1 MARRAW
7 LAAVGFALTAAVG
20 LAVWTHD
27 TYLRMTGGKR

>member
-7 LAAVGFALTAAVG
+7 LAAVGFALTDAVG